1 MIGAYDSKDIRE
13 NGRVYKLRPIKW
25 LIQNIYSPFGFFYIT
40 IYTTPI
46 DEENAI
52 LKPRR
57 SP

>member
-1 MIGAYDSKDIRE
+1 MIGAYDSKDIRD

-46 DEENAI
+46 DEYNTNS
-52 LKPRR
+52 KPRG
-57 SP
+57 SL